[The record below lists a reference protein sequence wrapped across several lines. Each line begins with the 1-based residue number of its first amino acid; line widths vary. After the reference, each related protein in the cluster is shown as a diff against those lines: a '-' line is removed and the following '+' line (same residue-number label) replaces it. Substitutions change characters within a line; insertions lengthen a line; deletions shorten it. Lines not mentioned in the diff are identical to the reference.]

1 MTRQSPPS
9 KQLLE
14 MIGPTLSPLSLT
26 PHSLNNGT
34 DKTVLSVTRLKI
46 IIISPELLFSI
57 ESNIKALIKIERR
70 FVSSIFCFCII
81 LRDAGACKLA
91 ADKSPDR
98 IPIFLYGR

>member
-46 IIISPELLFSI
+46 MIISTEMVLFHFNNLNRFQADFYSCL
-57 ESNIKALIKIERR
+57 SKVALTTH
-70 FVSSIFCFCII
+70 
-81 LRDAGACKLA
+81 
-91 ADKSPDR
+91 
-98 IPIFLYGR
+98 